1 MTRPIVERAAVA
13 KVWPRQVADT
23 TAEYLTP
30 RQIEM
35 LYASANWAH
44 EAADTIE
51 ELVEAIERISEH
63 ETDAP
68 CRTAEEANSRCIGE
82 MKRIAL
88 QTLSKIGSER
98 P

>member
-1 MTRPIVERAAVA
+1 MTLPIVERLQDAAMTFSGSSLRRGCVDCGLSSNL
-13 KVWPRQVADT
+13 AD
-23 TAEYLTP
+23 
-30 RQIEM
+30 
-35 LYASANWAH
+35 

-51 ELVEAIERISEH
+51 ELVEAMERISEH